1 MRSRYLALLLA
12 AGLFAAAAFAATAR
26 ATPPEMVHFS
36 ESASEPGFIQ
46 CNGFEID
53 LETTGT
59 VDITIFFDDAGEVI
73 RFLVRTRATDI
84 LTNSA
89 TGKTVVNRGV
99 FQNIGARVEGTEEFI
114 QAIVGFRFIATSPT
128 EGLALQ
134 DVGRFVHTEDGE
146 IVFIAGQHHVPDG
159 PEGEAAICAAL
170 A

>member
-12 AGLFAAAAFAATAR
+12 AGIFAAAAFAATAR
-26 ATPPEMVHFS
+26 ATPPEMFHFS
-36 ESASEPGFIQ
+36 ESGSEPGFIQ

-59 VDITIFFDDAGEVI
+59 RDLTLFFDDTGEVI
-73 RFLVRTRATDI
+73 RFLVRIRATDI
-84 LTNSA
+84 LTNSV

-99 FQNIGARVEGTEEFI
+99 FQNIGVRVEDTDEFM
-114 QAIVGFRFIATSPT
+114 QAIVGFRFMATSPT
-128 EGLALQ
+128 EGLLLQ